1 MDLSEMLNL
10 LMVILT
16 LLGLIIEVIRLTL
29 EVMDKAS
36 QKKNDDNKKDRPPQS
51 TKLAVNLFD

>member
-16 LLGLIIEVIRLTL
+16 RLGLIIEVIRLTL
-29 EVMDKAS
+29 EVMDKDS
-36 QKKNDDNKKDRPPQS
+36 QKKNDDNKKD
-51 TKLAVNLFD
+51 

>member
-29 EVMDKAS
+29 EVMDKVS
-36 QKKNDDNKKDRPPQS
+36 RKKNDDNKKD
-51 TKLAVNLFD
+51 

>member
-16 LLGLIIEVIRLTL
+16 LLGLIIEVIRRTL

-36 QKKNDDNKKDRPPQS
+36 QKKNDDNKKD
-51 TKLAVNLFD
+51 

>member
-29 EVMDKAS
+29 EVMIKLRRE
-36 QKKNDDNKKDRPPQS
+36 KNDEHKKIDRPSLP
-51 TKLAVNLFD
+51 N

>member
-36 QKKNDDNKKDRPPQS
+36 QKKNDDNKKDRPSLP
-51 TKLAVNLFD
+51 N

>member
-29 EVMDKAS
+29 EVMDKVS
-36 QKKNDDNKKDRPPQS
+36 QKKNDDKKD
-51 TKLAVNLFD
+51 

>member
-16 LLGLIIEVIRLTL
+16 LLGLIIEVIRLTV
-29 EVMDKAS
+29 EVMAKFS
-36 QKKNDDNKKDRPPQS
+36 QTKSDDNKKD
-51 TKLAVNLFD
+51 

>member
-16 LLGLIIEVIRLTL
+16 LLGLIIEVIRLPL
-29 EVMDKAS
+29 EVMDKA
-36 QKKNDDNKKDRPPQS
+36 
-51 TKLAVNLFD
+51 

>member
-16 LLGLIIEVIRLTL
+16 LLGLIIEVIHLTL
-29 EVMDKAS
+29 EVMDKSS
-36 QKKNDDNKKDRPPQS
+36 QKKNDDNKKD
-51 TKLAVNLFD
+51 

>member
-16 LLGLIIEVIRLTL
+16 LVGLIIEVIRLTL
-29 EVMDKAS
+29 EVMDNAS
-36 QKKNDDNKKDRPPQS
+36 QKKNDDNKKD
-51 TKLAVNLFD
+51 

>member
-10 LMVILT
+10 LMVILM

-29 EVMDKAS
+29 EVMDKAL
-36 QKKNDDNKKDRPPQS
+36 QKKNDDNKKD
-51 TKLAVNLFD
+51 

>member
-16 LLGLIIEVIRLTL
+16 LLGLISEVIRLTL

-36 QKKNDDNKKDRPPQS
+36 QKKNDDNKKD
-51 TKLAVNLFD
+51 

>member
-29 EVMDKAS
+29 RSWIKLRRRKTMTT
-36 QKKNDDNKKDRPPQS
+36 KKIDRPSLP
-51 TKLAVNLFD
+51 N

>member
-16 LLGLIIEVIRLTL
+16 LLRLIIEVIRLTL

-36 QKKNDDNKKDRPPQS
+36 QKKNDDNKKD
-51 TKLAVNLFD
+51 

>member
-16 LLGLIIEVIRLTL
+16 LLGLITEVIRLTL

-36 QKKNDDNKKDRPPQS
+36 QKKNGDNKKG
-51 TKLAVNLFD
+51 